1 MTKKT
6 YALIGMIVS
15 LAIVL
20 CGILT
25 ISGTLGGDAHYASG
39 ASYLY
44 DSGYASFGAD
54 FYTYV
59 SNNAA
64 EAADAASTVA
74 SNVRSVAELQ
84 KNVFGIFLMGF
95 GLMGFCFFGMA
106 SAECK
111 AAAAPAP
118 VPADAPEQEET
129 PEQEESP
136 AEI

>member
-6 YALIGMIVS
+6 FALIGMIIS
-15 LAIVL
+15 LAIVV
-20 CGILT
+20 CGVLT
-25 ISGTLGGDAHYASG
+25 ISGELGGNAHYASG

-74 SNVRSVAELQ
+74 SNVRSVAQLQ

-95 GLMGFCFFGMA
+95 GLLGFCFFGMA
-106 SAECK
+106 HAECK
-111 AAAAPAP
+111 AIVAAAEQPF
-118 VPADAPEQEET
+118 VPDELPDLEN
-129 PEQEESP
+129 SSSDL
-136 AEI
+136 